1 MARHVELCEDCKEGS
16 RMKTSDNH
24 GRVPPMF
31 AASQRRYCAGGLSAG
46 LATSAPRLPVRLLF
60 SALFAAALAQPTNKP
75 SDHERG
81 QQERDDHAYADE
93 NISENDSGA
102 VLDGHGARSR
112 SASVPLYGQSS
123 GLTRRFMH

>member
-46 LATSAPRLPVRLLF
+46 VETPPPPPAGWGIFFPLFPAARAAPTHPPPPKD
-60 SALFAAALAQPTNKP
+60 AQRNASNPHTRTRN
-75 SDHERG
+75 
-81 QQERDDHAYADE
+81 HA
-93 NISENDSGA
+93 
-102 VLDGHGARSR
+102 RKT
-112 SASVPLYGQSS
+112 P
-123 GLTRRFMH
+123 

>member
-46 LATSAPRLPVRLLF
+46 FKTPAPRPSRRLLF
-60 SALFAAALAQPTNKP
+60 SALFSGGRARPPHKTTHHHHGPNEPDHLP
-75 SDHERG
+75 SPP
-81 QQERDDHAYADE
+81 E
-93 NISENDSGA
+93 NISED
-102 VLDGHGARSR
+102 H
-112 SASVPLYGQSS
+112 
-123 GLTRRFMH
+123 T